1 MAESNRPGWLE
12 VLGSGAAGVGTV
24 LVLLPLLAVVFGM
37 PHIDGTKTVGLPVLA
52 ILGIM
57 ILLGTLALVAM
68 LYKRLELADA
78 SQPLALPQ
86 GSMRAVIALSLIVLF
101 AIISITLYRTQA
113 KGGEVY
119 QLGGLS
125 EDTRNAMA
133 QQAGERVQGVMFER
147 CVEAGGATGMASG
160 TSTPPGAPDQA
171 ASAAVLE
178 ASCPPAQR
186 RYWMSLRTSPTPES
200 TDLAK
205 QLLILIGT
213 LMTSLTSYYF
223 AARSK
228 SEDKAPAAVPPPP
241 LTAPLPDPLPA
252 PVPAP
257 TDVNVNPELA
267 AALPASGH
275 DHGEADGCD
284 VEIMDVTPDDQ
295 LPPAVG
301 GVVGDLVTP
310 AKET

>member
-1 MAESNRPGWLE
+1 MAESNRPGWVE

-37 PHIDGTKTVGLPVLA
+37 PRIDGTKTVGLPVLA

-113 KGGEVY
+113 KGGDVY

-133 QQAGERVQGVMFER
+133 LQAGERVQSVVFER
-147 CVEAGGATGMASG
+147 CAEAGGAAGMS
-160 TSTPPGAPDQA
+160 SSAPTLPMAPEQA
-171 ASAAVLE
+171 ASAAALE
-178 ASCPPAQR
+178 AGCPPAQR
-186 RYWMSLRTSPTPES
+186 RYWMSLRSSPTPES

-228 SEDKAPAAVPPPP
+228 SEDRVADRPASSSPNAPVREDTPPPTSP
-241 LTAPLPDPLPA
+241 GSPSPEAPS
-252 PVPAP
+252 
-257 TDVNVNPELA
+257 
-267 AALPASGH
+267 PASPVNAHHH
-275 DHGEADGCD
+275 DEPDGCD
-284 VEIMDVTPDDQ
+284 VEIVDVTHDEQ

-301 GVVGDLVTP
+301 GVAADSAANRG
-310 AKET
+310 A